1 MAQLFSRIGTSAC
14 GFPAWLKKSNIKSID
29 SFYGWCHSEKT
40 PSVSKFTENIH
51 VPQEVSMSGRERRIS
66 PRKNCI
72 VPVRFRILA
81 NGRFAAAVA
90 AADEFESPA
99 LRNTSALGAATGE
112 TVNLSSTGIGFRSRH
127 SVSVGQPIE
136 VYLTLPRELTGR
148 SPEEVCCRARVVHV
162 EDHADHQGLTGVGAS
177 IERFDPV
184 NSSRNWAN

>member
-1 MAQLFSRIGTSAC
+1 
-14 GFPAWLKKSNIKSID
+14 
-29 SFYGWCHSEKT
+29 
-40 PSVSKFTENIH
+40 
-51 VPQEVSMSGRERRIS
+51 MSGRERRVS

-81 NGRFAAAVA
+81 SGRFAAAVA
-90 AADEFESPA
+90 AVDELESSQLKSA
-99 LRNTSALGAATGE
+99 SALGAAIGE
-112 TVNLSSTGIGFRSRH
+112 TVNLSETGIGFRSRH

-148 SPEEVCCRARVVHV
+148 SPEEVRCRARVVHV

-184 NSSRNWAN
+184 NSLRNWAN